1 MRGTWLAKAAL
12 SNLSGKLEIARKEEM
27 LCDQEIEKV
36 AHLCGLR
43 LALLE
48 VHDIMSAGQ
57 VKKKDKVWVASDL
70 DLTC

>member
-1 MRGTWLAKAAL
+1 
-12 SNLSGKLEIARKEEM
+12 M
-27 LCDQEIEKV
+27 LCDQEMEKV